1 MGLFNKFTD
10 KRIIEGIRN
19 QDDVIL
25 RWLYDHYY
33 LTVRNHVMKNS
44 GTPDDIPDVLQE
56 AIIVLYRQVSEN
68 DLSLD
73 TDLKGYFFGIVRN
86 IWSAQLRKNQ
96 KSTGL
101 TVDIPDEGDPEGYD
115 DPLLERVVSRA
126 FTKLKPDQQEVL
138 RLFADGHSYEDIASR
153 MKLGSEVYA
162 RRKKY
167 LSKEE
172 LLDIMKED
180 PEYQEYLRLQ
190 K

>member
-1 MGLFNKFTD
+1 MGLFNKYND

-25 RWLYDHYY
+25 RWLYDNYY
-33 LTVRNHVMKNS
+33 LTVRDHVMKNS
-44 GTPDDIPDVLQE
+44 GSQDDIADVLQE
-56 AIIVLYRQVSEN
+56 AIIVLYRQVRDN

-86 IWSAQLRKNQ
+86 IWNAQLRKNR
-96 KSTGL
+96 KSIEL
-101 TVDIPDEGDPEGYD
+101 TEDIADDRDPEGYS
-115 DPLLERVVSRA
+115 DPLLERVVKRA
-126 FTKLKPDQQEVL
+126 FEKLKPDQQEVL
-138 RLFADGHSYEDIASR
+138 RLFADGISYEDIAAR
-153 MKLGSEVYA
+153 MNLGSEVYA

-167 LSKEE
+167 LCKEE
-172 LLDIMKED
+172 LLDILKED